1 MCIWTCSV
9 QNNTRHCDIHVDD
22 PLNPIL
28 GLYYFIH
35 EICWYTIRLG
45 WRHVNP
51 FGVLSSSGGWSVPLR
66 IWAIVIFQTACRGF
80 AWAEIF
86 ISFFACVTCFWCLS
100 SIWWCF
106 QAIEYSSFYTSVYLF
121 LFPLF
126 TFGAFPVF
134 WSNPAFVDLRMK
146 FVPLTDTKLR
156 FHHHSLDQWWSSL
169 RQTKAT
175 FCAGLPSISSVVNTI

>member
-1 MCIWTCSV
+1 MCIWICSV
-9 QNNTRHCDIHVDD
+9 QNNTLHCDIHVDD

-66 IWAIVIFQTACRGF
+66 IWAIVIFQTACCGF
-80 AWAEIF
+80 ASAEIF
-86 ISFFACVTCFWCLS
+86 ISFFACVSCFWSLFDDFSLPSHEKFAILYFCL
-100 SIWWCF
+100 
-106 QAIEYSSFYTSVYLF
+106 
-121 LFPLF
+121 PLF

-134 WSNPAFVDLRMK
+134 WINSASVDLRMK
-146 FVPLTDTKLR
+146 CVPLSDRKLR
-156 FHHHSLDQWWSSL
+156 FHHCSLY
-169 RQTKAT
+169 
-175 FCAGLPSISSVVNTI
+175 